1 MIDVRAQ
8 FIYSKVC
15 CEIHKHVFIINASI
29 LSEQKIH
36 KKLKVLSETLKRF
49 HFGYLRLVISCILI
63 DCCLMVT
70 KQIHVISTIPVQYAN
85 LTEFTFLII
94 VQMLNGKIL
103 QNLTQLTKFC
113 KMNFIDT
120 KGTVV
125 MSLTLFG
132 VPQLLYSLDNFMHL
146 HFAQS
151 HLLHASQTTSCIAMI
166 SIRT

>member
-8 FIYSKVC
+8 FSYSKVC

-29 LSEQKIH
+29 LSEQKIY

-113 KMNFIDT
+113 KM
-120 KGTVV
+120 
-125 MSLTLFG
+125 TLSILKE
-132 VPQLLYSLDNFMHL
+132 QLLCTSLYLEFLNFCI
-146 HFAQS
+146 AW
-151 HLLHASQTTSCIAMI
+151 TISCIYTLPSHIFCMRLKPLPV
-166 SIRT
+166 SQ